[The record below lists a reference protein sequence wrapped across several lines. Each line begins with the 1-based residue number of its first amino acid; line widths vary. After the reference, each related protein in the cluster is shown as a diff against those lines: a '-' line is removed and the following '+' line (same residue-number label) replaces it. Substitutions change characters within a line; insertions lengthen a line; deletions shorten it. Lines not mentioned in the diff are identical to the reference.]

1 MARLLEFKN
10 RFCNPSNR
18 TNLNV
23 NEYSV
28 ERVKTIRPNLTSII
42 NSIEFCDRNGV
53 AVHGHGGDLKYW

>member
-28 ERVKTIRPNLTSII
+28 ERVKSIRPNLTSII
-42 NSIEFCDRNGV
+42 NKI
-53 AVHGHGGDLKYW
+53 